1 MLILYDI
8 CVFWFDFGCCAPNG
22 CHNWVSWVTIS
33 LTIGS
38 LPLSRTMRLRAAA
51 MSSWKACLDKDLQKH
66 FHGLLQNKVALIID
80 RGAVWLWPWLKNG
93 SSIEPTSLGHKVSQP
108 VEVCDFSL
116 SQSCLKTFQG
126 KFFTRALYAIETW
139 DWNRMSGFQ
148 RWDPHRNNFLLFREA
163 EPQTRC
169 IWRHAGTWLTSTW
182 SQDISGIQKA
192 AGVCLLLV
200 GQTSH
205 LQLVHDKNDATGYQ
219 KKNQRDLRFA
229 SSTPE
234 KKKHELPTT
243 TPWGSPPRHEWI
255 QQELQLGAQIGKSTD
270 W

>member
-1 MLILYDI
+1 
-8 CVFWFDFGCCAPNG
+8 
-22 CHNWVSWVTIS
+22 
-33 LTIGS
+33 
-38 LPLSRTMRLRAAA
+38 

-66 FHGLLQNKVALIID
+66 FYGLLQNKVALIID

-108 VEVCDFSL
+108 VEVCDISL

-192 AGVCLLLV
+192 AEFVSFWCVRLRIFSWYMRKMMPLGTKRRINVTLDLLPAPRRKK
-200 GQTSH
+200 TRTT
-205 LQLVHDKNDATGYQ
+205 HDYSM
-219 KKNQRDLRFA
+219 RFPR
-229 SSTPE
+229 SLDTN
-234 KKKHELPTT
+234 
-243 TPWGSPPRHEWI
+243 GSNRNYNLGPR
-255 QQELQLGAQIGKSTD
+255 
-270 W
+270 